1 VENHFIFSIFFL
13 VARPYCLVSSVALY
27 NYIPDVNYWQNF
39 FEQNKKLKDVEIS
52 FPIVYGTISFWLGK
66 KASE

>member
-1 VENHFIFSIFFL
+1 MFFL
-13 VARPYCLVSSVALY
+13 VVGPYCLVISDM
-27 NYIPDVNYWQNF
+27 NRQNS
-39 FEQNKKLKDVEIS
+39 FEQNKKLKDVELS

>member
-1 VENHFIFSIFFL
+1 
-13 VARPYCLVSSVALY
+13 
-27 NYIPDVNYWQNF
+27 VNYWQNF